1 MILPDSD
8 WQQCDPEQPQYIF
21 SWTAPPHF
29 TVSLR
34 DPMAADSL
42 SPQPTPIPNWSAR
55 IPTLDGL
62 RGVAIL
68 LVLLRHA
75 VFGVSSVQGIETH
88 SPVTFLFLAA
98 GQLTWSGVDLFFVL
112 SGFLI
117 GGILLDARPSPR
129 YFQTFYL
136 RRVYRILPLY
146 FVVIGLSLL
155 PHLLAEFSP
164 ARAARTSPLPIPWWA
179 YALFIQNF
187 WMALL
192 GTFGPSGIGISWS
205 LAIEEQF
212 YLTIPLLIR
221 KVRPRNL
228 LIVLLMVIFCAPWLR
243 VLLHSSMRFAGLAS
257 YVLTPARADALSL
270 GVLAA
275 LLVRNVVFWEW
286 LKSHRTLLWSLTLSL
301 FAGTCYMTWQGYDA
315 LSLPMTTWGFSWLA
329 VFYTCILLIA
339 ILPGEGIVP
348 RILQNKS
355 LIWFG
360 TLAYCSYLIHVAMM
374 NAIRHPLKVH
384 FPQYP
389 VAAWLCGGILGMLLT
404 LAIAALSYKY
414 FEKPLLRRGHQYN
427 Y

>member
-1 MILPDSD
+1 MPITGSD
-8 WQQCDPEQPQYIF
+8 IF
-21 SWTAPPHF
+21 PWTDPPHF

-34 DPMAADSL
+34 DPMAADSP
-42 SPQPTPIPNWSAR
+42 SPQPTTIPNWSAR
-55 IPTLDGL
+55 IPALDGL

-88 SPVTFLFLAA
+88 SPATFLFLAA

-117 GGILLDARPSPR
+117 GGILLDARSSSS
-129 YFQTFYL
+129 YFRTFYL
-136 RRVYRILPLY
+136 RRAYRILPLY

-192 GTFGPSGIGISWS
+192 GTFGPSGIGITWS

-212 YLTIPLLIR
+212 YLTIPLFIR

-228 LIVLLMVIFCAPWLR
+228 LMVLLMVIVCAPWLR
-243 VLLHSSMRFAGLAS
+243 VLLHSSLRFAGLAS
-257 YVLTPARADALSL
+257 YVLTPARADGLSL

-275 LLVRNVVFWEW
+275 LGVRNAVFWEW
-286 LKSHRTLLWSLTLSL
+286 LKSHRTILWSLTLLL

-315 LSLPMTTWGFSWLA
+315 LSIQMTTWGFSWLA
-329 VFYTCILLIA
+329 VFYTCILLVA
-339 ILPGEGIVP
+339 ILPGNGIVP
-348 RILQNKS
+348 RFLQNKS
-355 LIWFG
+355 LMWLG

-404 LAIAALSYKY
+404 LAIASLSYRY
-414 FEKPLLRRGHQYN
+414 FEKPLLKRGHKHMY
-427 Y
+427 

>member
-1 MILPDSD
+1 
-8 WQQCDPEQPQYIF
+8 
-21 SWTAPPHF
+21 
-29 TVSLR
+29 
-34 DPMAADSL
+34 MAADSP
-42 SPQPTPIPNWSAR
+42 SPQQPTTIPNWSAR
-55 IPTLDGL
+55 IPALDGL

-68 LVLLRHA
+68 MVLLRHA
-75 VFGVSSVQGIETH
+75 VFGVGSVPGIETH
-88 SPVTFLFLAA
+88 SRLSFLFLSA
-98 GQLTWSGVDLFFVL
+98 GQLTWSGVDLSFVL

-117 GGILLDARPSPR
+117 GGILLDVRSSDR

-136 RRVYRILPLY
+136 RRAYRILPLY

-155 PHLLAEFSP
+155 PHLLAQFSA
-164 ARAARTSPLPIPWWA
+164 ARAARTAPLPTPWWA

-187 WMALL
+187 WIAHM
-192 GTFGPSGIGISWS
+192 GTFGPSGIGISWP
-205 LAIEEQF
+205 LAIEQQF
-212 YLTIPLLIR
+212 YLTIPPFIR
-221 KVRPRNL
+221 KVHPRNL

-286 LKSHRTLLWSLTLSL
+286 LKSHRTLLWSVTLLL

-339 ILPGEGIVP
+339 ILPGRGIVVG
-348 RILQNKS
+348 ILQNKF
-355 LIWFG
+355 LMWLG

-389 VAAWLCGGILGMLLT
+389 VAAWLCGGILGMMLT
-404 LAIAALSYKY
+404 LVIASLSYKY
-414 FEKPLLRRGHQYN
+414 FEKPLLRRGHQYT